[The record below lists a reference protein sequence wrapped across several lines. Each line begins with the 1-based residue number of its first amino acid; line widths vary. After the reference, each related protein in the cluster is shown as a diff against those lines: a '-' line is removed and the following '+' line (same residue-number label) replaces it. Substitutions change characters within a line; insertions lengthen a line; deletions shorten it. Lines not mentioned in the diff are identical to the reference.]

1 MSETGFTR
9 KRIDL
14 TITLGTGQF
23 GDGKGDSV
31 TLSGLRM
38 SADLINAGG
47 DTMGASQVRVYG
59 MTEAMMNQLTVIGY
73 TNAAI
78 RAQNT
83 IQIAAG
89 DDENGLKTIFIG
101 TIYDG
106 WADYNSA
113 PEVAFNILANAG
125 LDALVK
131 PVGAI
136 SFKGQT
142 DVATI
147 MQGLAGKMGL
157 TLENGGVNV
166 KLSNPY
172 FPGTALAQM
181 RACARAANINATVD
195 CGVMKIWPKDG
206 ALPGNIPLIS
216 PDTGMVGYPTLNS
229 AGMTVKTLF
238 LPDIRP
244 GGQVEVQSSIPMAC
258 GIWRLGPISHSLSSE
273 TPGGPWFT
281 TFQCAHA
288 TN

>member
-1 MSETGFTR
+1 MSASGFTR
-9 KRIDL
+9 KKIDL

-38 SADLINAGG
+38 TADLINAGG
-47 DTMGASQVRVYG
+47 ETMGAAQVRVYG
-59 MTEAMMNQLTVIGY
+59 MSSSMMNKLTVIGY
-73 TNAAI
+73 TQAAI
-78 RAQNT
+78 RSQNT

-89 DDENGLKTIFIG
+89 DDESGMKTIFIG
-101 TIYDG
+101 TIYDA

-113 PEVAFNILANAG
+113 PEVAFNILGNAG

-136 SFKGQT
+136 SFKGET
-142 DVATI
+142 DVAGI
-147 MQGLAGKMGL
+147 MQGLASKMGL

-195 CGVMKIWPKDG
+195 CGILKIWSKNG
-206 ALPGNIPLIS
+206 ALPGPMPLIS

-229 AGMTVKTLF
+229 SGMSIKTLF
-238 LPDIRP
+238 LPDLRP
-244 GGQVEVQSSIPMAC
+244 GREVEVQSSIPMAC

-273 TPGGPWFT
+273 IPGGPWFT

-288 TN
+288 NN